1 MSPIRAADPSDLR
14 PARHAKNLTL
24 TIAATALG
32 VWPSRLSDL
41 ERGQRRDDDFAQRYR
56 DWLTAA

>member
-1 MSPIRAADPSDLR
+1 MPDYTDLR

-24 TIAATALG
+24 TTAATALG

-56 DWLTAA
+56 EWLTAA